1 MVRSGAEGKPLSG
14 GEPFPCRL
22 VGGLGVN
29 VDPLRPLGGLFFY
42 GDQRVFC
49 FPALGPGVRMELH
62 RCRDAGDQEFSQP
75 SGIFYMADRLVSVQ
89 KDPGQESVG
98 PGKENGLHYIFIDHR
113 KIPPSLD
120 YSINGADLI
129 LIKETVKS
137 IFSNLEK

>member
-1 MVRSGAEGKPLSG
+1 MTHCGPWAVS
-14 GEPFPCRL
+14 
-22 VGGLGVN
+22 
-29 VDPLRPLGGLFFY
+29 FFTAISEY
-42 GDQRVFC
+42 
-49 FPALGPGVRMELH
+49 
-62 RCRDAGDQEFSQP
+62 S

-89 KDPGQESVG
+89 KDPGQEPVG
-98 PGKENGLHYIFIDHR
+98 TGKENGLHYIFIDHR

>member
-1 MVRSGAEGKPLSG
+1 MSHSHAVWLGAWESILTHCGPWAVS
-14 GEPFPCRL
+14 
-22 VGGLGVN
+22 
-29 VDPLRPLGGLFFY
+29 FFTAISEY
-42 GDQRVFC
+42 SVFL
-49 FPALGPGVRMELH
+49 PW
-62 RCRDAGDQEFSQP
+62 DQELSQS

-89 KDPGQESVG
+89 KDPGQEPVG
-98 PGKENGLHYIFIDHR
+98 TGKENGLHYIFIDHR